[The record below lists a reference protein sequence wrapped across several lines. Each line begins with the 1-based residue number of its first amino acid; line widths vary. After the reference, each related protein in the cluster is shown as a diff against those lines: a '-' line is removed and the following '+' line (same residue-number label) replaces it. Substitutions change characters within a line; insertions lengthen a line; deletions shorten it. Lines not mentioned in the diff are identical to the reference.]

1 MNCLDQVS
9 VYGFETDVNAA
20 LKFLSD
26 CDDASEY
33 VLSNFDITICL
44 LIPFSS
50 L

>member
-33 VLSNFDITICL
+33 AFQATLTL
-44 LIPFSS
+44 QYA
-50 L
+50 